1 MFVNNSNCLLFY
13 SQFQITIF
21 MKYSFWCLFL
31 LTGAKWAI
39 AQTQTDSTLVS
50 PDLQQCIQY
59 ALRHQPAVQQAII
72 DEQLAE
78 TTIRTKLADWYPQ
91 VNMNYL
97 AQHNFQVQTSVIGG
111 NPVRLGVA
119 NTSSLQFGLTQQI
132 FNRDVLLAARTKT
145 DIRLQAKQ
153 NTSAN
158 KIDVAANVSKAFY
171 DIVATRQQIRVNEE
185 NLTRINRSLQD
196 AYNQYKAGI
205 ADKTD
210 YKRASITQNNTK
222 ANLQSAYVL
231 LKAKEEYL
239 KYLMG
244 YPTNQPLQISYD
256 SLQMERELN
265 TDTLLTARVQD
276 RIEYKQLETQQRLLE
291 ANLKYER
298 WGYLPSLSLNGN
310 YNMMFLNEEISKLYS
325 TNYPNSYAGLTL
337 GLPLFQGGKRKARI
351 EAATWQLK
359 RIELDKISFSNS
371 VNAEYNQAMAAYKSS
386 YANYLALKENLAL
399 AHEVYDVINLQ
410 YRSGVK
416 TYLEVIVAE
425 TDLRSAEI
433 NYYNSLNEVLS
444 AKIDVQRSLGQINY

>member
-1 MFVNNSNCLLFY
+1 
-13 SQFQITIF
+13 

-31 LTGAKWAI
+31 LTGAVWAM
-39 AQTQTDSTLVS
+39 AQSKNDSTLVS

-59 ALRHQPAVQQAII
+59 ALRHQPAVQQAVI

-91 VNMNYL
+91 VNMTYL
-97 AQHNFQVQTSVIGG
+97 AQHNFQVQTSVISG

-132 FNRDVLLAARTKT
+132 FNRDVLLATRTKG
-145 DIRLQAKQ
+145 DVRLQAKQ
-153 NTSAN
+153 NTSASR
-158 KIDVAANVSKAFY
+158 IDVAAGVSKAFY

-185 NLTRINRSLQD
+185 NLNRINRSLQD
-196 AYNQYKAGI
+196 AFNQYKAGM

-210 YKRASITQNNTK
+210 YKRAAITQNNTK
-222 ANLQSAYVL
+222 ASLQSAYIA

-244 YPTNQPLQISYD
+244 YPTDQPLQIAYD

-265 TDTLLTARVQD
+265 QDTLLAARVQD

-291 ANLKYER
+291 TNLKYER

-310 YNMMFLNEEISKLYS
+310 YNMMFLNEELSKLYN

-359 RIELDKISFSNS
+359 RIELDKISFANA

-386 YANYLALKENLAL
+386 YANYLALKENLDL
-399 AHEVYDVINLQ
+399 AREVYDVINLQ

-425 TDLRSAEI
+425 TDLRSAQI
-433 NYYNSLNEVLS
+433 NYYNSLNQVLS
-444 AKIDVQRSLGQINY
+444 AKIDVQKSLGQINY

>member
-1 MFVNNSNCLLFY
+1 MR
-13 SQFQITIF
+13 
-21 MKYSFWCLFL
+21 YSFWFLFL
-31 LTGAKWAI
+31 LAGARQAVCQ
-39 AQTQTDSTLVS
+39 APSDSTLVA
-50 PDLQQCIQY
+50 PGLQQCIQY
-59 ALRHQPAVQQAII
+59 ALRHQPAVQQAVI

-78 TTIRTKLADWYPQ
+78 TTIRTRLADWYPQ
-91 VNMNYL
+91 LNLNYL

-119 NTSSLQFGLTQQI
+119 NTSSVQFGLTQQI
-132 FNRDVLLAARTKT
+132 FNRDVLLAARTKN
-145 DIRLQAKQ
+145 DYRLQARQ

-205 ADKTD
+205 TDKTD
-210 YKRASITQNNTK
+210 YKRATITQNNTK
-222 ANLQSAYVL
+222 ASLQSAYVA
-231 LKAKEEYL
+231 LKASEEYL

-244 YPTNQPLQISYD
+244 YPADQPLQIAYD

-265 TDTLLTARVQD
+265 QDTLLAARVQD

-310 YNMMFLNEEISKLYS
+310 YNMMFLNEDLGKLYN

-359 RIELDKISFSNS
+359 RIELDKISFSNA

-386 YANYLALKENLAL
+386 YANYLALKENLDL
-399 AHEVYDVINLQ
+399 AREVYDVINLQ

-425 TDLRSAEI
+425 TDLRSAQI
-433 NYYNSLNEVLS
+433 NYYNSLNQVLS
-444 AKIDVQRSLGQINY
+444 AKIDVQKSLGQINY

>member
-1 MFVNNSNCLLFY
+1 M
-13 SQFQITIF
+13 
-21 MKYSFWCLFL
+21 
-31 LTGAKWAI
+31 
-39 AQTQTDSTLVS
+39 AQTQTDSILVS

-59 ALRHQPAVQQAII
+59 ALRHQPVVQQAVI

-91 VNMNYL
+91 LGMSYL

-119 NTSSLQFGLTQQI
+119 NTSSVQFGLTQQV
-132 FNRDVLLAARTKT
+132 FNRDVLLAARTKN
-145 DIRLQAKQ
+145 DYRLQAKQ

-158 KIDVAANVSKAFY
+158 KIEVAANVSKAFY

-185 NLTRINRSLQD
+185 NLTRVNRSLQD

-205 ADKTD
+205 TDKTD
-210 YKRASITQNNTK
+210 YKRATITQNNTK
-222 ANLQSAYVL
+222 ASLQSAYVA

-244 YPTNQPLQISYD
+244 YPVDQSLQIAYD

-265 TDTLLTARVQD
+265 QDTLLAARVQD

-298 WGYLPSLSLNGN
+298 WGYLPTLSLNGN
-310 YNMMFLNEEISKLYS
+310 YNMMFLNEDLAKLYS

-359 RIELDKISFSNS
+359 RIELDKISFANA

-386 YANYLALKENLAL
+386 YANYLALKENLDL
-399 AHEVYDVINLQ
+399 AREVYDVINLQ

-416 TYLEVIVAE
+416 AYLEVIVAE
-425 TDLRSAEI
+425 TDLRSAQI
-433 NYYNSLNEVLS
+433 NYYNSLNQVLS
-444 AKIDVQRSLGQINY
+444 AKIDVQKSLGQINY